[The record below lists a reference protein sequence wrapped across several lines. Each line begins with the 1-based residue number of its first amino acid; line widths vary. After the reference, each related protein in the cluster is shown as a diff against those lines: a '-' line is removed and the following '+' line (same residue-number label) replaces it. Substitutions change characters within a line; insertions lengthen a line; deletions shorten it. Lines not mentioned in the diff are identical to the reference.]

1 MGSDATTART
11 AARNA
16 RLDALLTAT
25 EKWGEIRK
33 KQLTDAVALSKAI
46 LKGRTGSDRLAAATV
61 NATSEEVLEE
71 IDEFLGL

>member
-11 AARNA
+11 AERNA

-25 EKWGEIRK
+25 EKWGAIRK

-46 LKGRTGSDRLAAATV
+46 LQGRTGSDRLAAATV
-61 NATSEEVLEE
+61 NATSEKVLEE